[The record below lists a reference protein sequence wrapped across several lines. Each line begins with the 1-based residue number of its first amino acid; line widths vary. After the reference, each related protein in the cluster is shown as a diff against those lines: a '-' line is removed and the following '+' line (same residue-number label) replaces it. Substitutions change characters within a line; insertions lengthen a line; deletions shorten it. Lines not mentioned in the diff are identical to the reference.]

1 MLFKKIYLDNIMW
14 IIIII
19 FILILIIA
27 LFPRKSVSG
36 GSPTDIKKIIE
47 LAKID
52 FSEPDSNEQFYH
64 EIREKRRFNA
74 RHYGVRAM
82 RMAPTIVEMHKNGAT
97 TLKIAEELQL
107 PPIAVLRQILL
118 EKFTIDGDQDAKKVQ
133 ELIDSRYV
141 LDDDIYKHDISI
153 SEPHNNFVKKV
164 LATLPKYETPESTGL
179 LCKEP
184 DAVFTGTFMGK
195 TVNWLSIKN
204 HAWIGNSRKLINE
217 ALRHSK
223 KYGVGGFVFNG
234 KLCRLNKIPG
244 AYIFI
249 I

>member
-1 MLFKKIYLDNIMW
+1 MFVIVI
-14 IIIII
+14 
-19 FILILIIA
+19 ILILIVIYA
-27 LFPRKSVSG
+27 IFVPKDITG
-36 GSPTDIKKIIE
+36 GNPKEIIE
-47 LAKID
+47 VAKQS
-52 FSEPDSNEQFYH
+52 FAEPDTNDKYYE
-64 EIREKRRFNA
+64 EIRETRRFKA

-82 RMAPTIVEMHKNGAT
+82 RLAPTIIEMHKNGAT

-141 LDDDIYKHDISI
+141 LDDDIYTHDISI
-153 SEPHNNFVKKV
+153 SKPNDNFVKKV
-164 LATLPKYETPESTGL
+164 LETLPKYESPASTGI
-179 LCKEP
+179 LCREP
-184 DAVFTGTFMGK
+184 DAVFTGKFMGK
-195 TVNWLSIKN
+195 KVNWLSIKN

-217 ALRHSK
+217 AMRHSK

-244 AYIFI
+244 AHIFI
-249 I
+249 L